1 MKYNIRYSKPS
12 VSVIIAHYKEDLSW
26 VDNYFP
32 EEFKIYIYSKS
43 DQKPNVKREFKHKIL
58 ENVGR
63 CDHTY
68 LYHIINNYENLSD
81 FNIFI
86 TGSANSIS
94 HKSKCLNSIMEKYEG
109 KDLYP
114 TWDVNGKYILGMRS
128 FEMKSEKWCA
138 TDKSNDTSCKLIKS
152 KFKNL
157 GHFMDEVIK
166 LGNIRKLIWWGVF
179 SVKKENIQKN
189 DINFYKNVI
198 THLEEGD
205 NLENGHY
212 MERLWGLILSKT

>member
-1 MKYNIRYSKPS
+1 MKYNIKYSKPS

-26 VDNYFP
+26 IDNYFP
-32 EEFKIYIYSKS
+32 EYFKIYIYSKS
-43 DQKPNVKREFKHKIL
+43 DHKLNVKRNFIHETLK
-58 ENVGR
+58 NVGR

-179 SVKKENIQKN
+179 SVKRENIQKN
-189 DINFYKNVI
+189 EVNFYKNI
-198 THLEEGD
+198 IKHLEEGD